1 VDDHVVTPFTQA
13 LSAMLASIIDMSHA
27 TAEVSSRLDG
37 MFRLRHEVFR
47 ERLNW
52 DVGSTYGRERD
63 QFDELEPVYIVCEQD
78 GEVLGSWRLLPT
90 TGPYMLKNVFP
101 ELLHGADAPCAPD
114 VWEISRFAVSKRVL
128 GNDSLGTIRSV
139 TQLLLDQLFTFA
151 ARRNL
156 SRIVAVSDVRFERI
170 LKRSGLVT
178 HRYGP
183 PMQIGVTQAVAG
195 FADVSALNL
204 QRLQSSTH
212 AALSRTHRASDVNQ
226 LKLAA

>member
-1 VDDHVVTPFTQA
+1 
-13 LSAMLASIIDMSHA
+13 MLASIIDMSRA
-27 TAEVSSRLDG
+27 TPDISRRLDG

-52 DVGSTYGRERD
+52 DVCSSHGRERD

-90 TGPYMLKNVFP
+90 TGPYMLKDVFP
-101 ELLHGADAPCAPD
+101 ELLHGAPAPEAHD
-114 VWEISRFAVSKRVL
+114 VWEISRFAVSKRVA
-128 GNDSLGTIRSV
+128 GNDSLGTIRTV
-139 TQLLLDQLFTFA
+139 TQMLLDQLFTFA

-178 HRYGP
+178 ERFGP

-195 FADVSALNL
+195 FADVSGLNL
-204 QRLQSSTH
+204 H
-212 AALSRTHRASDVNQ
+212 RTHSGLQNSVIRDDRARDQRTIGSDL